1 MRSNSMNRNRHERD
15 TKTAAVMTMRP
26 NLVAGLDIGSTK
38 TCAVIGEV
46 LLEIGREPVVKI
58 LGIGQTRT
66 GGMRRE
72 VVTDIEGTTESVRA
86 ALKEAELMAGVT
98 VERVFTGVAGEYIHA
113 RTSNGVVAVG
123 GEEIRGDDLKRVHE
137 VARAVVVPADREVL
151 HVLPQEYIVD
161 HQSGIR
167 DPIGMAGTR
176 LEAEVYIITSSLAA
190 TQNLRTAVSRAGYR
204 IEATVHEPIGT
215 SLAVVTDDEKDVG
228 VALVDLG
235 GATTE
240 LAVFRDG
247 KMRHLASIPWGGGTV
262 TNDLAKGL
270 SITYTEAEKAKERHG
285 VAFAQLVDPRETVE
299 LPGPGPGAKRQVAR
313 ELIAHIIEQ
322 RLDEILGLVARELEN
337 AGESGKLGA
346 GAVLTGGGA
355 ALIGAVDVAQH
366 AFGMPV
372 RMGVPGDGLVG
383 LADTVRKPQFA
394 TATGLAIFGANIIA
408 EHGGGVGFG
417 QGAVGKVLGWLKE
430 FF

>member
-1 MRSNSMNRNRHERD
+1 
-15 TKTAAVMTMRP
+15 MTTRA

-38 TCAVIGEV
+38 TCAVIAEV
-46 LLEIGREPVVKI
+46 ASVVKGQASI
-58 LGIGQTRT
+58 KVLGVGQTKT

-72 VVTDIEGTTESVRA
+72 VVTDIEGTTDSVRA
-86 ALKEAELMAGVT
+86 AMKEAELMAGVSC
-98 VERVFTGVAGEYIHA
+98 ERVFTGVAGEYIHA
-113 RTSNGVVAVG
+113 RTSNGVVAVH
-123 GEEIRGDDLKRVHE
+123 GEEITAADVKRVHE

-161 HQSGIR
+161 DQRGIR

-176 LEAEVYIITSSLAA
+176 LEAEVYIITSAINAS
-190 TQNLRTAVSRAGYR
+190 QNLRKAVSRAGYR
-204 IEATVHEPIGT
+204 IERTIHEP
-215 SLAVVTDDEKDVG
+215 LATAHAVLTDDEKDVG

-240 LAVFRDG
+240 LAIFREG
-247 KMRHLASIPWGGGTV
+247 KMRHLASIPWGGSTV

-270 SITYTEAEKAKERHG
+270 SITFAEAEKAKEKHG
-285 VAFAQLVDPRETVE
+285 VAYTQLVDPRESVE
-299 LPGPGPGAKRQVAR
+299 LPGPGPGSKRLVAR

-322 RLDEILGLVARELEN
+322 RLDEILGLVAREIEN

-355 ALIGAVDVAQH
+355 GLEGATEVAQH
-366 AFGMPV
+366 AFSMPV
-372 RMGVPGDGLVG
+372 RIGIAGEGLGG
-383 LADTVRKPQFA
+383 LADSVKRPQFA
-394 TATGLAIFGANIIA
+394 TATGLALM
-408 EHGGGVGFG
+408 GGDYALEAGIGGRWGESALVRIGN
-417 QGAVGKVLGWLKE
+417 WLRE